1 MQEDFFELVI
11 IQRYYYNASPVS
23 PDYPFIVCLS
33 LLISYIKEYV
43 HPRKQMEHY
52 ASIYAFVK
60 NFMKCDSIST
70 VRQTAVVRLATDQ
83 CCAKGR

>member
-1 MQEDFFELVI
+1 
-11 IQRYYYNASPVS
+11 
-23 PDYPFIVCLS
+23 
-33 LLISYIKEYV
+33 
-43 HPRKQMEHY
+43 MEHY

-83 CCAKGR
+83 CCARVVDAISIVSFAFTLTQRSASTIYEDKDA